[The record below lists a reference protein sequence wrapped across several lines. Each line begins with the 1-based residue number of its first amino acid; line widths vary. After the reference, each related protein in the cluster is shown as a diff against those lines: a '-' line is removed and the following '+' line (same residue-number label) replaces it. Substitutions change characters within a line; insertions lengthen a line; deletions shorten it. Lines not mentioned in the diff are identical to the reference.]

1 MTNQAAFTNQAVVGA
16 PEPTVRR
23 RDPASLDLSRPW
35 LSRLPLAWPLLA
47 SVELGREKAM
57 ALQAFG
63 LPLLLLR
70 GADGVASAHIDRC
83 PHRQV
88 SFFAGPQPPLVEGDT
103 VRCPFHFQTFNQ
115 QGRCVRTLHGESG
128 ELEALLSLPLLEEGG
143 FLWLP
148 LSSSLFSDR
157 GHLAMAPEQVEAA
170 RAGIRLPKE
179 FEQLN
184 DPIRFR
190 CHPLFDY
197 RYPCGPWGLTITS
210 GIDHTHGFQVHG
222 IARVVHRLRRWFGAE
237 TLSGMHLVRSDEERS
252 VLVTYEQFRDSLRAY
267 WKVGGAPNLW
277 LNKLD
282 EGLYIAVLFVPEDS
296 KATMTRGCIY
306 IDSHTWGALEFQ
318 PFLNRLRDLSIQ
330 NSEEDR
336 PFIESQARYLDQ
348 GELPIGFASLNDAPV
363 YHFFR
368 YLEQMTGTPID
379 FGFAKAS
386 VQELVAR
393 NFWSS

>member
-1 MTNQAAFTNQAVVGA
+1 MNNRHDQGA
-16 PEPTVRR
+16 LEPSVRR

-35 LSRLPLAWPLLA
+35 LSRLPLAWPVLH
-47 SVELGREKAM
+47 SVELGRESAR
-57 ALQAFG
+57 AVQAFG

-70 GADGVASAHIDRC
+70 NADGVATAHIDRC
-83 PHRQV
+83 PHRHV
-88 SFFAGPQPPLVEGDT
+88 SFFSGPQPPKVVGDT
-103 VRCPFHFQTFNQ
+103 VRCPFHHQEFNQ

-128 ELEALLSLPLLEEGG
+128 EAEALVNLPLLEEGG

-148 LSSSLFSDR
+148 MGNGLFDRR
-157 GHLAMAPEQVEAA
+157 GHLAMPADQVEEA
-170 RAGIRLPKE
+170 RAAIRLPQE
-179 FEQLN
+179 FELLN
-184 DPIRFR
+184 DPARFH

-197 RYPCGPWGLTITS
+197 RYGCGPWGLTISS

-222 IARVVHRLRRWFGAE
+222 IAQVVHRLRSWFGAE
-237 TLSGMHLVRSDEERS
+237 TLSGMHLQRNDAERS
-252 VLVTYEQFRDSLRAY
+252 VLVTYQQFSESLRAY

-277 LNKLD
+277 LNKID
-282 EGLYIAVLFVPEDS
+282 EGLFIAVLFVPEDS

-306 IDSHTWGALEFQ
+306 IDRRAWGALEFQ
-318 PFLNRLRDLSIQ
+318 PFLKRLRDLSIQ

-348 GELPIGFASLNDAPV
+348 GELPIGNASGNDAPV

-368 YLEQMTGTPID
+368 YLEEMTGTPID
-379 FGFAKAS
+379 FGYAKVS
-386 VQELVAR
+386 VHELVAK